1 MTRNSPSDVSR
12 TPPASPLACRSG
24 AGGSRRSCSS
34 GAPHPFRRI
43 VPVFLTAVL
52 AVPAAAAAQQTSG
65 IAGSVADDTGGVLP
79 GVTVAATS
87 PALIEGSR
95 IAFTDGQGNYN
106 VVNLVP
112 GTYSVTFT
120 LPGFATIIR
129 EGVVLTAGFTANIDA
144 EMAVSGIEE
153 TITVTGAS
161 PLVDVQNTVAQQSL
175 TTEQL
180 ETLPTGL
187 KAVASS
193 LIALVPGVTGT
204 ADVGGTSGLYRANGQ
219 SGALF
224 FHGKS
229 DAEMLFDGMGIA
241 DPNGVSIIYMVN
253 TAFSSETVLETGG
266 GNAESK
272 ATMVMNLI
280 PQEGGNR
287 FSGLLDARYSNDGL
301 QADNLD
307 QGLIDQGVTFT
318 NEMLQF
324 YNVDATL
331 GGPIAQD
338 KVWFYAAARAA
349 RNKNTVPGVFFN
361 QAIGSPSLEYVP
373 DETRR
378 AYRTEWMRSI
388 GGRITW
394 QASERNKIG
403 VFADFQS
410 FFNRGRG
417 EFYSPEAFQHQYN
430 LSPEQLYQATWTS
443 PVSSRLLLEA
453 GFSNMRG
460 RWPYPSPG
468 DGEFASAPGAIH
480 TRELTTGFQW
490 NARSYYSDR
499 IKKHRYSERASLS
512 YVTGSHAFKAGFQ
525 LEHGISEFQYDVHGD
540 VWYYLR
546 NGIPSRIAQHATY
559 ADDPKKEH
567 MTPLGIFVQDQWTLP
582 RMTLNLGVR
591 FDAFNGRV
599 PAQSFRATP
608 FIPAREFAEIADA
621 VRFTD
626 VNPRL
631 GAAYDLFGTGR
642 TALKFAL
649 GRYVETRL
657 SGLVSN
663 INPFTTSVNSVQ
675 RTWNDDNL
683 DFVPGCDL
691 ANFSEN
697 GECGPISDLNFGQNR
712 PGATTYDDS
721 ITHGFGNRN
730 YTWDL
735 SAEVAHELAPGISLT
750 AGYYRNWAGNWR
762 ARDNVLVGPDD
773 FDPYCV
779 TAPMHP
785 RLPGGGGYE
794 VCGLHDV
801 KPEKFGLARTVAK
814 DAEQFIA
821 GAGGVTCG
829 EQRTSSGRAPFAGTN
844 CGTSDFVGFNVDTRF
859 LNGAQLGGGFDTGR
873 TVINTCF
880 VIDSPQALLNCDTR
894 IPFSAHHN
902 FKMFGSYPLPWDISV
917 SGSFRSV
924 AGRPIDA
931 DWRAPND
938 LIAPSLGRNLSACG
952 TRTVCTSTAPVPLI
966 APYTQFL
973 DRRNVLDLRFS
984 KAVNVNGVRVTWNLD
999 MYNVFNGNQILGVNE
1014 RFGPRW
1020 LVPAALQNNEVD
1032 SILAGRLIH
1041 VGGSLEF

>member
-12 TPPASPLACRSG
+12 TPPAFPLACRSG

-307 QGLIDQGVTFT
+307 QGLVDQGVTFT

-540 VWYYLR
+540 VWYYFR